1 MLLNFYLHPYFKQ
14 IVVIALIIVFA
25 LLAAKIVSSLI
36 KKAMHRAAEKLN
48 VDQTKY
54 AFIRHMATAI
64 IYFIAVIVIIYSIPS
79 LRKFSYSL
87 FASAGILAA
96 ILGLASQQAFS
107 NIVSGIFIV
116 MSKPFKVGDRIEL
129 VRNLQ
134 MGTVEDI
141 TLRHTVIRD
150 FQNRRIVIP
159 NSVIGSDVILNS
171 NLYDEKIRRN
181 VDFSVDYSSD
191 VDQVTEVIR
200 EECLNHPLCI
210 DNRTAEQL
218 ENKEPVVDVRLI
230 EFGASELKF
239 RAFVWTSSPADAF
252 ILNTDLNKI
261 IKKRFD
267 KEGITIPFPQ
277 RVISYRN
284 EEEKKR

>member
-14 IVVIALIIVFA
+14 FTVIAIIIVFA
-25 LLAAKIVSSLI
+25 LLAAKIVSRLI
-36 KKAMHRAAEKLN
+36 KKAMNRAAEKLN
-48 VDQTKY
+48 IDQTKY
-54 AFIRHMATAI
+54 AFLRHLATAV
-64 IYFIAVIVIIYSIPS
+64 IYFIAIIFIVYSIPS
-79 LRKFSYSL
+79 LRTFSYSL

-96 ILGLASQQAFS
+96 FIGLASQQAFS

-181 VDFSVDYSSD
+181 IDFSVDYSSD

-218 ENKEPVVDVRLI
+218 KNNEAIVDVRLI

>member
-1 MLLNFYLHPYFKQ
+1 MLLNIYLHPYFKQ

-25 LLAAKIVSSLI
+25 LLAAKIVSRLI
-36 KKAMHRAAEKLN
+36 KKAMNSAAEKLN

-129 VRNLQ
+129 TGNQLI
-134 MGTVEDI
+134 GIVEDI

-200 EECLNHPLCI
+200 EECLKHPLCI

-218 ENKEPVVDVRLI
+218 ENKEPIVDVRLI

-252 ILNTDLNKI
+252 ILNTDLNKT